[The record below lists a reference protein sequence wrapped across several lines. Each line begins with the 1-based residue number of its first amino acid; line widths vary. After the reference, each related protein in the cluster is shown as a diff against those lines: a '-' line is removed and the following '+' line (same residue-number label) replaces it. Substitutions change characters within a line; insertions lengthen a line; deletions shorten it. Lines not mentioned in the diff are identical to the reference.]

1 MTGIVPDA
9 RSQVMRARSEA
20 AEFKYKFGYDISP
33 EQLSRRIANINQVHT
48 QRAGMRPLGISMMII
63 GYDNELEKP
72 ELFKVDPAGYFVGF
86 KATSA
91 GTKQTESIN
100 YLEKKFKIENLSL
113 SYDQIIE
120 LAIETLSNVI
130 STDFKSNEIEIG
142 VIRKDSQEFKV
153 LDEEEVDE
161 ILQRIADKD

>member
-142 VIRKDSQEFKV
+142 VIRKDNQEFKV